1 MKTLKTAEIKN
12 KRVLLRCDFNVDI
25 KNGKIVDDFRIKKA
39 LPTIRHLLENNNQV
53 VIISHLGRPKPKKG
67 LSCFFDKK
75 NSLRPVAKRLSQLL
89 GKRVEFYRN
98 FTGFISRKRIQRFV
112 PKRIIFLE
120 NIRFYEG
127 EEKNDEQFAQVLA
140 DLGDVYVNDAFGAS
154 HREHASIVLLP
165 KLKPSY
171 IGLLFEEELNNLS
184 PIVKNPQRPLI
195 IVLGGAKDK
204 TKIPLISKLLEL
216 ADHLLIGG
224 KIANTILAGKG
235 YAIGKFIMD
244 QKIKEIVEKINLTN
258 PKIHLPVDGVVSL
271 KEIDKEYIHV
281 AAVGKIRREEE
292 CFDIGPETVGIF
304 SEILKE
310 AKTVVWNGPLGLVEE
325 EEFQEGS
332 KRIAQTIIRNGCRSI
347 IGGGD
352 TIKFLDQQK
361 LLDYFDFVSTGGGAM
376 LEYLAEGTLP
386 GIEVLEK

>member
-1 MKTLKTAEIKN
+1 MRTIKEANIKN
-12 KRVLLRCDFNVDI
+12 KRVLLRCDFNVEI
-25 KNGKIVDDFRIKKA
+25 KNGKIVDDFRIKKS
-39 LPTIRHLLENNNQV
+39 LPTIRYLLENNNQV
-53 VIISHLGRPKPKKG
+53 VIISHLDRPKPKKG
-67 LSCFFDKK
+67 ISLIFNKK
-75 NSLRPVAKRLSQLL
+75 NSLRPVARRLSELL
-89 GKRVEFYRN
+89 GKKVEFYRN
-98 FTGFISRKRIQRFV
+98 FTCFISRKRIQRFV

-120 NIRFYEG
+120 NIRFYPG
-127 EEKNDEQFAQVLA
+127 EEKNDENLA
-140 DLGDVYVNDAFGAS
+140 RNLSELGDVYVNDAFGAS

-171 IGLLFEEELNNLS
+171 IGLLFKEELDNLS
-184 PIVKNPQRPLI
+184 PIIKNPQRPLI
-195 IVLGGAKDK
+195 IILGGAKGK
-204 TKIPLISKLLEL
+204 TKIPLILKLLQL

-235 YAIGKFIMD
+235 YAVGKFIVD
-244 QKIKEIVEKINLTN
+244 SKIKDSIEKLNITD

-292 CFDIGPETVGIF
+292 CFDIGPETVSVF

-332 KRIAQTIIRNGCRSI
+332 KRIAQIIIRNGCRSI

-352 TIKFLDQQK
+352 TIKFLDGQK

-376 LEYLAEGTLP
+376 LEYLAYGTLP
-386 GIEVLEK
+386 GIEALK